1 LVPSDDYSLT
11 LDNFFKM
18 CLIVQR
24 IKSKVPVVIMGETGV
39 GKTALIRFLAK
50 NVYRDELLCLN
61 VNAGTN
67 EKVLAAKFEEI
78 KRTSKVLE
86 EFGKRLWVFF
96 DEFNTTDDVG
106 YISELIMEHRF
117 LGEPLNCNNV
127 VFLAACNPFRNIR
140 ANERRRPILGYERRT
155 SHIGNLLYRVLPPPE
170 STLEVMWNFE
180 ELKPRE
186 TELYIR
192 AILHRIEYRR
202 EKVVQVLI
210 QIHAMIQ
217 NQV

>member
-1 LVPSDDYSLT
+1 
-11 LDNFFKM
+11 M

-24 IKSKVPVVIMGETGV
+24 INSKVPIVVMGETGV
-39 GKTALIRFLAK
+39 GKTALITFLA
-50 NVYRDELLCLN
+50 NDVYHDELMCIN
-61 VNAGTN
+61 VNAGTS

-78 KRTSKVLE
+78 QRTSRLLE
-86 EFGKRLWVFF
+86 VEGRRLWVFF

-106 YISELIMEHRF
+106 YIGELIMERRF
-117 LGEPLNCNNV
+117 LGEPLACDNV

-140 ANERRRPILGYERRT
+140 INDRNRPILGYERRT

-186 TELYIR
+186 T
-192 AILHRIEYRR
+192 
-202 EKVVQVLI
+202 
-210 QIHAMIQ
+210 
-217 NQV
+217 